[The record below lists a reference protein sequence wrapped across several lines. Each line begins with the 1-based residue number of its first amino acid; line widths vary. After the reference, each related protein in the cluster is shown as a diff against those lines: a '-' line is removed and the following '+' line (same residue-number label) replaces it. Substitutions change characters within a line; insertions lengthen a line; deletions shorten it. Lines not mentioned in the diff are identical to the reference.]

1 VPERPEFLFGFL
13 MTPAKIRVKL
23 VSEAAEYISV
33 THVVQRDFNLGELVE
48 AMLPVLG
55 KDVERIRQILGA
67 GTLSNGEYRYR
78 WDPFEALAEE
88 IETLLGNFPDAEP
101 ARSFDPENCFLVRFR
116 RGIETLDLPR
126 ENAAK
131 RALFGQL
138 SFWDSLLALAGDAV
152 RYADYSYGDRADVF
166 EFSLD
171 RNSVEHLN
179 GSLPLLK
186 PKSAAER
193 LLRFRPER
201 IEWLSRR

>member
-1 VPERPEFLFGFL
+1 

-33 THVVQRDFNLGELVE
+33 THVVQRDFSLSELVE
-48 AMLPVLG
+48 TMLPVMG
-55 KDVERIRQILGA
+55 KDAQRIRQILGA

-88 IETLLGNFPDAEP
+88 IEALLGNFPDPEP
-101 ARSFDPENCFLVRFR
+101 ARPFAPESCFLVRFR

-131 RALFGQL
+131 RPLFGRQ
-138 SFWDSLLALAGDAV
+138 SFWDGLLALAGDAV
-152 RYADYSYGDRADVF
+152 RYADYSYGDRADIF
-166 EFSLD
+166 AFPLGRDGTEQ
-171 RNSVEHLN
+171 LN
-179 GSLPLLK
+179 GLLPLLK

-193 LLRFRPER
+193 LQRFRPER